1 MTSKHKS
8 PPNKADKPLTTE
20 QLDYIDDQSAALLL
34 NTPKSAR
41 RMLWVIV
48 LFFVIAFVWASQA
61 QLDQVTVGSGKVI
74 ASSQLQVVQNLE
86 GGIVKSLLVTEG
98 DAVVQGQELL
108 IIDDTQFQSDFNE
121 QTQSLVGTQADSVR
135 LNALLA
141 SIRIDKSQAKT
152 NWQKSIVIKRQA
164 LTFSSE
170 LTQHQAR
177 LVQRQKNEFT
187 DQLSQLE
194 SQLAVVEQQ
203 INQKARERI
212 ETQSRVSSLRN
223 SYGIASK
230 ELAIT
235 KPLADEGVVP
245 EIELLKLQ
253 RQLNDTRRELKSA
266 ELQLPIIKAAI
277 QEAILK
283 RIDIAQNFRS
293 DLQREL
299 NEISD
304 QVASLSASQIGL
316 QDRVNRTT
324 ITSPVTGIIQTLH
337 TNTVGGVIQPGMDV
351 ITIVPTDDNLLI
363 EAQIAPKDIA
373 FLRPKLRAM
382 IKFSAYDFTVFG
394 GLEGTLETISADTI
408 KDDEGNSFYQIRI
421 RTAQNYLLSGSGEI
435 LPIIP
440 GMTASADIITGK
452 RTVLD
457 YLLKPVISAQRN
469 ALRE

>member
-1 MTSKHKS
+1 MVK
-8 PPNKADKPLTTE
+8 NAKPISDQ
-20 QLDYIDDQSAALLL
+20 QLDFVDDKSAALLL
-34 NTPKSAR
+34 NTPSSAR

-48 LFFVIAFVWASQA
+48 LFFIIALVWASQA
-61 QLDQVTVGSGKVI
+61 KLDQVTVGNGKVI

-86 GGIVKSLLVTEG
+86 GGIVETLLVKEG
-98 DAVVQGQELL
+98 DQVEQGQQLL

-121 QTQSLVGTQADSVR
+121 QSQSLNGLQADSIR

-141 SIRIDKSQAKT
+141 SININRQRAQSNWRQSIAIQPQTLNFPEALKQAHPEL
-152 NWQKSIVIKRQA
+152 VRRQ
-164 LTFSSE
+164 
-170 LTQHQAR
+170 Q
-177 LVQRQKNEFT
+177 NEFS
-187 DQLSQLE
+187 DQISQLE
-194 SQLAVVEQQ
+194 SQLAVIEQQ
-203 INQKARERI
+203 ISQKTRERT
-212 ETQSRVSSLRN
+212 ETQSRVNSLRS

-245 EIELLKLQ
+245 KIELLKLQ

-283 RIDIAQNFRS
+283 RIDTAQLFRS
-293 DLQREL
+293 NLQSEL
-299 NEISD
+299 NDISD
-304 QVASLSASQIGL
+304 QLASLSASQIGL
-316 QDRVNRTT
+316 QDRVNRT
-324 ITSPVTGIIQTLH
+324 IIVSPVTGIVQTLH

-351 ITIVPTDDNLLI
+351 ITIVPTEDNLLI

-373 FLRPKLRAM
+373 FLRPNLRAM
-382 IKFSAYDFTVFG
+382 IKFSAYDFTIYG
-394 GLEGTLETISADTI
+394 GLEGELETISADTI
-408 KDDEGNSFYQIRI
+408 TNDKGDSFYQVRI
-421 RTAQNYLLSGSGEI
+421 RTAQNYLLSSSGEK

-440 GMTASADIITGK
+440 GMTASTDIITGK

-457 YLLKPVISAQRN
+457 YLLKPIISAQQN

>member
-1 MTSKHKS
+1 MTNKQKS
-8 PPNKADKPLTTE
+8 PSNKADNSLTTE

-34 NTPKSAR
+34 NTPTSAR

-98 DAVVQGQELL
+98 DAVVKGQELL

-121 QTQSLVGTQADSVR
+121 QSQSLVGTEADSVR
-135 LNALLA
+135 LNTLLA
-141 SIRIDKSQAKT
+141 SIHIDKSQAKK
-152 NWQKSIVIKRQA
+152 NWQKSIVIKQQT
-164 LTFSSE
+164 LTFSNE
-170 LTQHQAR
+170 LTQNQVR
-177 LVQRQKNEFT
+177 LVQRQKNEFA

-194 SQLAVVEQQ
+194 GQLAVVEQQ

-212 ETQSRVSSLRN
+212 ETQSRVGSLRN

-245 EIELLKLQ
+245 EIELLKLR
-253 RQLNDTRRELKSA
+253 RQLNDIRRELKSA

-304 QVASLSASQIGL
+304 QLASLSASQIGL

-324 ITSPVTGIIQTLH
+324 ITSPVAGIIQTLH

>member
-1 MTSKHKS
+1 MTNKHKS
-8 PPNKADKPLTTE
+8 PRNKADKALTTE

-121 QTQSLVGTQADSVR
+121 QSQSLVGTQADSVR

-152 NWQKSIVIKRQA
+152 NWQKSIVIKQQA
-164 LTFSSE
+164 LNFPSE
-170 LTQHQAR
+170 LTQNQAR

-304 QVASLSASQIGL
+304 QLASLSASQIGL
-316 QDRVNRTT
+316 KDRVNRTT